1 MTLIAIKFLYTHTC
15 TCTSPGT
22 DVASQKNI
30 ICGYLQAIES
40 KLRIT
45 EDMSTLDRV
54 LSLLMQASASLDITS
69 DCNETMAPF
78 EVKDKLAPTQKNET
92 QLRLW
97 KTARTPGR
105 KCNKTALR
113 YM

>member
-1 MTLIAIKFLYTHTC
+1 MTLIASNFWHMY
-15 TCTSPGT
+15 TSPQT
-22 DVASQKNI
+22 DVASQKNVV
-30 ICGYLQAIES
+30 CGYLQAIES
-40 KLRIT
+40 KLSIT

-69 DCNETMAPF
+69 DCHETMTPF
-78 EVKDKLAPTQKNET
+78 EVKDKFAPTQKNET

-97 KTARTPGR
+97 KTSRTPGR